1 MVLVRTHRPRSEPQV
16 TCTAGRLRGCRGA
29 EQDLQRTCQFEGLAG
44 VGVAVDAVGVRG
56 MDAHD
61 LFGDDGRAAAG
72 GWAQVDQA
80 RIEGGVAAVVAD
92 LEDVVATSL
101 QALPTELVR
110 ITKRLL
116 HRDKPD
122 VLQVIDEESE
132 LFRERI
138 P

>member
-1 MVLVRTHRPRSEPQV
+1 
-16 TCTAGRLRGCRGA
+16 
-29 EQDLQRTCQFEGLAG
+29 
-44 VGVAVDAVGVRG
+44 

-101 QALPTELVR
+101 RALPTESVR

-132 LFRERI
+132 LFRKHSVEAKEVARFLK
-138 P
+138 

>member
-1 MVLVRTHRPRSEPQV
+1 VLFAERRAPDSRYGFGQLV
-16 TCTAGRLRGCRGA
+16 T
-29 EQDLQRTCQFEGLAG
+29 F
-44 VGVAVDAVGVRG
+44 
-56 MDAHD
+56 
-61 LFGDDGRAAAG
+61 G

-92 LEDVVATSL
+92 LEHVVATSL
-101 QALPTELVR
+101 QALPTESVR
-110 ITKRLL
+110 FTKRLL

-138 P
+138 HSVEAKEEVARFLK